1 MMYEGW
7 ALLGSFPVSVWCQ
20 AVCYRGLDLH
30 SMSTRVKF
38 DKVFCD
44 AVSRD
49 ASRWSANVF
58 FEKRQNGTGNGAAL
72 PNGDRTW
79 KCTSRVAK
87 KFAEWYFRFNI
98 RAKRVT
104 EYFFISL
111 FFIHTVRRELRSKFN
126 FSLAD

>member
-79 KCTSRVAK
+79 KCTSQVAK

-111 FFIHTVRRELRSKFN
+111 FFYSYSSERTTIKIQFFIS
-126 FSLAD
+126 